1 MPRASEF
8 CDYLM
13 DRLAPLGEPSYKFM
27 FGGFGIYVDGLMTGI
42 VVDDVLLMRADEENR
57 PDYEARGIGPFHPY
71 PDKMTSTMP
80 YYTVPDDVFEDQD
93 LFVEWA
99 GRSREAALRAQAAK
113 EAKGKKK
120 EKRSGGATRK

>member
-1 MPRASEF
+1 
-8 CDYLM
+8 
-13 DRLAPLGEPSYKFM
+13 
-27 FGGFGIYVDGLMTGI
+27 
-42 VVDDVLLMRADEENR
+42 
-57 PDYEARGIGPFHPY
+57 
-71 PDKMTSTMP
+71 MP

-120 EKRSGGATRK
+120 GKRGATAGPEVAPLEALGQCVASAGIRIP